1 MSKHAPSTRTARQA
15 RVLEILQSHHVSNQ
29 SQIIELLARDGVEVT
44 QATLSRD
51 LDEMGA
57 RKVRSS
63 DGVSFYTVDGPDAEP
78 DSDGRMDKLRRTLAE
93 LLVSTDFSGNF
104 AVLRTP
110 PGGAQYLASV
120 IDRAPLT
127 QVVCTVAGDDTIF
140 VLSREPMNGEQLARY
155 FAGVSSYSSR

>member
-29 SQIIELLARDGVEVT
+29 SQIIELLAQDGVEVT

-63 DGVSFYTVDGPDAEP
+63 GGASFYTVDGPDAEP

-93 LLVSTDFSGNF
+93 LLV
-104 AVLRTP
+104 
-110 PGGAQYLASV
+110 
-120 IDRAPLT
+120 
-127 QVVCTVAGDDTIF
+127 
-140 VLSREPMNGEQLARY
+140 LSLIHI
-155 FAGVSSYSSR
+155 

>member
-93 LLVSTDFSGNF
+93 LLVSTDFFWKLRGASHSSG
-104 AVLRTP
+104 RRP
-110 PGGAQYLASV
+110 
-120 IDRAPLT
+120 I
-127 QVVCTVAGDDTIF
+127 
-140 VLSREPMNGEQLARY
+140 SR
-155 FAGVSSYSSR
+155 